1 MIIFVFMTYSLD
13 FRQKV
18 LSVRA
23 RDGLTFDQVAERF
36 SVGVASVVRWS
47 DSPDIKPYTRTKH
60 RKIDPDLLAQD
71 VETYPDSYQFE
82 RAERFGVCQKAIWS
96 ALRRLGVTY
105 KKSTE
110 ASKGKRRQTAVLPE
124 KN

>member
-1 MIIFVFMTYSLD
+1 MTYSLD

-18 LSVRA
+18 LSVRV
-23 RDGLTFDQVAERF
+23 RDELTFDQVSARF

-47 DSPDIKPYTRTKH
+47 NSPDIKPYVRVKH

-71 VETYPDSYQFE
+71 VEKYPDAYQFE

-105 KKSTE
+105 KKSIK
-110 ASKGKRRQTAVLPE
+110 ASQGERRQTALLPT
-124 KN
+124 KD

>member
-1 MIIFVFMTYSLD
+1 MTYSLD

-18 LSVRA
+18 LSVRE
-23 RDGLTFDQVAERF
+23 RDNLTFKQVARRF
-36 SVGVASVVRWS
+36 SIGVATVVRWS
-47 DSPDIKPYTRTKH
+47 NSPDIKPYVRVKH

-71 VETYPDSYQFE
+71 VEKYPDAYQFE

-105 KKSTE
+105 KKSLK
-110 ASKGKRRQTAVLPE
+110 ASQGERRQTTTLPA
-124 KN
+124 NN

>member
-1 MIIFVFMTYSLD
+1 MILHLI
-13 FRQKV
+13 KV
-18 LSVRA
+18 
-23 RDGLTFDQVAERF
+23 VARF

-47 DSPDIKPYTRTKH
+47 TSPDIKPYTRIKH
-60 RKIDPDLLAQD
+60 RKIDPDLLTQD
-71 VETYPDSYQFE
+71 IEKYPDNYQFE

-105 KKSTE
+105 KKSSE
-110 ASKGKRRQTAVLPE
+110 ASKGERRQTTVLPA